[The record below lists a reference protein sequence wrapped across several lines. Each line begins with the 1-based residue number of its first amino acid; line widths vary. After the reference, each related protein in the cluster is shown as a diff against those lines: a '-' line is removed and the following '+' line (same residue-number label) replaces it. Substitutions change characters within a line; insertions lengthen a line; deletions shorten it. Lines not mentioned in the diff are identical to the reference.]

1 MSGSVRS
8 GRERETAPPVRSGG
22 APRLHLVG
30 SPPAPVRGPLRLLHL
45 WHLLSLDAPTVA
57 ALWTWFI
64 ARAAGVQ
71 LTWAAV
77 AAMFL
82 AVWMLYVA
90 DRLLDAG
97 SGREA
102 ELEERHRFHR
112 RHARAFLRGF
122 GAAAVAVAIL
132 LSRLAP
138 SALRLYALLAA
149 LLAAWL
155 LLIHVRPQPSPRRL
169 PKELAV
175 GVFFAAA
182 VFIPTVARSPGLRL
196 ELLPAAV
203 LFAAVC
209 ALNCLFVYAWE
220 HPGSRS
226 EAHASTRWGTQ
237 FRRPIAWA
245 TVGCGIATAVAAS
258 MMPPL
263 RAVQPLAAAA
273 AASAGLLLLLDRRR
287 HSLGRTSLRAL
298 ADAALLTPL
307 LVAPLLWLFPLQHFA
322 RLYGRRLF

>member
-1 MSGSVRS
+1 MFRSVRS
-8 GRERETAPPVRSGG
+8 GRDRQTGPPVRSAGV
-22 APRLHLVG
+22 PRLRLVATA
-30 SPPAPVRGPLRLLHL
+30 PARARGPVRLLHL

-57 ALWTWFI
+57 AVWTWFI
-64 ARAAGVQ
+64 GRAAGVQ
-71 LTWAAV
+71 LAWAPV

-90 DRLLDAG
+90 DRLLDAA

-112 RHARAFLRGF
+112 RHGRAFLRGF
-122 GAAAVAVAIL
+122 GAAAVTLAIL

-138 SALRLYALLAA
+138 PALRLYALLAA
-149 LLAAWL
+149 LLAGWL
-155 LLIHVRPQPSPRRL
+155 LLIHARPQPSARRL
-169 PKELAV
+169 PKEVAV

-182 VFIPTVARSPGLRL
+182 VFIPTVARFPALRL

-226 EAHASTRWGTQ
+226 EAHASTRWGTR
-237 FRRPIAWA
+237 FRRPIAWGTA
-245 TVGCGIATAVAAS
+245 ACATAATACTS
-258 MMPPL
+258 AMPL
-263 RAVQPLAAAA
+263 MRSAEPLAASAA
-273 AASAGLLLLLDRRR
+273 VSVALLLLLDRRR

-307 LVAPLLWLFPLQHFA
+307 PVAAALWSFRLLHVLL
-322 RLYGRRLF
+322 RTRRPF